1 MKYLVTG
8 GAGFIGSNLA
18 EELVQLGHKVIVIDD
33 LSTGNLNNIKD
44 FEDKIEFVKGSILNS
59 NLLRK
64 CMSGCNGVFHQAAIP
79 SVSRSLL
86 NPKATSEANIE
97 GTLNVL
103 VTARDLKIKK
113 IVFASSSSVY
123 GDTVILPK
131 QEEMEPSPKSPYAL
145 TKLVGEKY
153 CEMFFKF
160 YDVPSVCLRYFNV
173 FGKRQNPESD
183 YAAVIPRFIKAVLT
197 DVRPTIFG
205 DGNQTR
211 DFTYIKDVVKAN
223 ILAMQAS
230 IRDGTHINIAC
241 NKNIS
246 INALLGTI
254 NEIIGKNIEPIYEEK
269 RMGDVRDSLA
279 DISKARKL
287 LGYNPSYDLREGL
300 EEAVEW
306 MKSYI
311 TSSIK

>member
-103 VTARDLKIKK
+103 VAARDLKIKK

-211 DFTYIKDVVKAN
+211 DFTYIMDIVKAN

-230 IRDGTHINIAC
+230 VKDGTHINIAC

-246 INALLGTI
+246 INALLSTI

-279 DISKARKL
+279 DISKAKKL
-287 LGYNPSYDLREGL
+287 LGYNPSYDLRGGL